1 VNIFFIWKVNGG
13 HLVMIFGRKKHKRS
27 EWFEGL
33 LWAESLPRKD
43 LSEYIVSGGGL
54 GRGDKSQGVI
64 SYYLHRQN
72 ILDQIEN
79 K

>member
-1 VNIFFIWKVNGG
+1 M
-13 HLVMIFGRKKHKRS
+13 MIFKKKYKRS

-33 LWAESLPRKD
+33 LWAERIPRKE
-43 LSEYIVSGGGL
+43 LSEWIVSGGGRQSACAY
-54 GRGDKSQGVI
+54 GESVEGAKA
-64 SYYLHRQN
+64 YYLYRQN